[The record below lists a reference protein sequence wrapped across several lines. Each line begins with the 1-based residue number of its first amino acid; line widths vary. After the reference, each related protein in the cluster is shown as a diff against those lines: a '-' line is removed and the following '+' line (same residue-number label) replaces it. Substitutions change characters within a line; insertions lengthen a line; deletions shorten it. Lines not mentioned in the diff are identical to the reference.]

1 MWGKQGEGVRG
12 WRREGDA
19 EGRGVGVGGTGLNT
33 AVSGVRPSWSFLFFL
48 AWDFVPCPAAQMQPE
63 RCRVLSSTGSA
74 GRDAGG
80 GESCAPVA
88 QLGGKKIAPRSASPH
103 LVGLEEAHEDGEED
117 RGRSRLGTLPEVVD
131 HIVEG
136 FLEGGS
142 GTAPECKPWM

>member
-1 MWGKQGEGVRG
+1 MEEGGRCRGKGG
-12 WRREGDA
+12 
-19 EGRGVGVGGTGLNT
+19 GVGWGVGTGLNT

-48 AWDFVPCPAAQMQPE
+48 AWDFVPCPAAQME

-74 GRDAGG
+74 GGGVGG
-80 GESCAPVA
+80 GSCTLVDTA
-88 QLGGKKIAPRSASPH
+88 GSKKTAARSASPH
-103 LVGLEEAHEDGEED
+103 LVGLEEAHEDREED

-142 GTAPECKPWM
+142 GTAPEWTPWM